1 MRIRSLREAVS
12 SRVQNDSACPSS
24 TGAPRATTPWAGSM
38 ATPGRIA
45 LVGSGEYLPVMH
57 DVEAWLLEGRPD
69 RYVQLRILEE
79 RKSAPFKDWAD
90 FIGRVGGVG
99 NKSAVNF
106 SKEGLTV
113 NGKKYSAAAAA
124 KAEAKS
130 KQKEKDKTASHQ
142 GSDRK
147 ARSSADKNAAAP
159 ATTPTAAPGVAP
171 AAAPAAPAPAAS
183 ASKN

>member
-1 MRIRSLREAVS
+1 MLKKLITLLASLCAAAAFAAVDVNTATEAELDGIKGIGPGLS
-12 SRVQNDSACPSS
+12 SR
-24 TGAPRATTPWAGSM
+24 
-38 ATPGRIA
+38 
-45 LVGSGEYLPVMH
+45 
-57 DVEAWLLEGRPD
+57 
-69 RYVQLRILEE
+69 ILDE
-79 RKSAPFKDWAD
+79 RRSAPFKDWSD

-130 KQKEKDKTASHQ
+130 HGAHSKKQAGAAQDAKPR
-142 GSDRK
+142 GS
-147 ARSSADKNAAAP
+147 AAQADP
-159 ATTPTAAPGVAP
+159 ATP
-171 AAAPAAPAPAAS
+171 AAAAPAPAPTAS

>member
-1 MRIRSLREAVS
+1 MDVNTATEAELDGIKGIGPGLS
-12 SRVQNDSACPSS
+12 
-24 TGAPRATTPWAGSM
+24 
-38 ATPGRIA
+38 GRI
-45 LVGSGEYLPVMH
+45 L
-57 DVEAWLLEGRPD
+57 
-69 RYVQLRILEE
+69 QE
-79 RKSAPFKDWAD
+79 RQSAPFKDWAD

-130 KQKEKDKTASHQ
+130 SKKHSSSQAA
-142 GSDRK
+142 DRK
-147 ARSSADKNAAAP
+147 ARGSADKEAAT
-159 ATTPTAAPGVAP
+159 ATTPATPATPPATAT
-171 AAAPAAPAPAAS
+171 AAPAAPAPATG

>member
-1 MRIRSLREAVS
+1 MLKKLLTLLVATLLATATWAAVDVNTATEAELDGIKGIGPGLS
-12 SRVQNDSACPSS
+12 
-24 TGAPRATTPWAGSM
+24 
-38 ATPGRIA
+38 GRI
-45 LVGSGEYLPVMH
+45 L
-57 DVEAWLLEGRPD
+57 
-69 RYVQLRILEE
+69 QE
-79 RKSAPFKDWAD
+79 RQSAPFKDWAD

-130 KQKEKDKTASHQ
+130 KQKEKEKTASQQ
-142 GSDRK
+142 GTERK
-147 ARSSADKNAAAP
+147 ARSSADKD
-159 ATTPTAAPGVAP
+159 T
-171 AAAPAAPAPAAS
+171 AAPAAVPATPAPAAS

>member
-1 MRIRSLREAVS
+1 MLKTLLTLIATLLL
-12 SRVQNDSACPSS
+12 
-24 TGAPRATTPWAGSM
+24 ATTAFAAVDANT
-38 ATPGRIA
+38 ATEAELDGIKGIGPG
-45 LVGSGEYLPVMH
+45 LSG
-57 DVEAWLLEGRPD
+57 
-69 RYVQLRILEE
+69 RILEE
-79 RKSAPFKDWAD
+79 RKNAPFKDWAD

-147 ARSSADKNAAAP
+147 TRSSADKNAAAP
-159 ATTPTAAPGVAP
+159 ATTPTAAP
-171 AAAPAAPAPAAS
+171 AAAPATPAPAAS

>member
-1 MRIRSLREAVS
+1 MLKKLLTLLASLCAAAAFAAVDVNTATEAELDGIKGIGPGLS
-12 SRVQNDSACPSS
+12 SR
-24 TGAPRATTPWAGSM
+24 
-38 ATPGRIA
+38 
-45 LVGSGEYLPVMH
+45 
-57 DVEAWLLEGRPD
+57 
-69 RYVQLRILEE
+69 ILDE
-79 RKSAPFKDWAD
+79 RRSAPFKDWSD

-130 KQKEKDKTASHQ
+130 HGAHSKKQAGAAQDAKPR
-142 GSDRK
+142 GSAAQAD
-147 ARSSADKNAAAP
+147 SA
-159 ATTPTAAPGVAP
+159 TP
-171 AAAPAAPAPAAS
+171 AAAAPAPAPTAS

>member
-1 MRIRSLREAVS
+1 MLKTLLTLIATLLL
-12 SRVQNDSACPSS
+12 
-24 TGAPRATTPWAGSM
+24 ATTTAFAAVDVNT
-38 ATPGRIA
+38 ATEAELDGIKGIGPG
-45 LVGSGEYLPVMH
+45 LSG
-57 DVEAWLLEGRPD
+57 
-69 RYVQLRILEE
+69 RILEE

-130 KQKEKDKTASHQ
+130 KQKEKEKTASQQ
-142 GSDRK
+142 GTERK
-147 ARSSADKNAAAP
+147 ARSSADKT
-159 ATTPTAAPGVAP
+159 ATPPT
-171 AAAPAAPAPAAS
+171 AAPAAPAPAATPAAS

>member
-1 MRIRSLREAVS
+1 MLKKLLTLIATLLLATAAFAAVDVNTATEAEL
-12 SRVQNDSACPSS
+12 D
-24 TGAPRATTPWAGSM
+24 GIKGIG
-38 ATPGRIA
+38 PG
-45 LVGSGEYLPVMH
+45 LSG
-57 DVEAWLLEGRPD
+57 
-69 RYVQLRILEE
+69 RILEE

-124 KAEAKS
+124 KAEAKNH
-130 KQKEKDKTASHQ
+130 KKHASAQ
-142 GSDRK
+142 AADRK
-147 ARSSADKNAAAP
+147 PRSNADKDTATPAAAP
-159 ATTPTAAPGVAP
+159 TAAP

>member
-1 MRIRSLREAVS
+1 MLKTLLTLIATLLL
-12 SRVQNDSACPSS
+12 
-24 TGAPRATTPWAGSM
+24 ATTTAFAAVDVNT
-38 ATPGRIA
+38 ATEAELDGIKGIGPG
-45 LVGSGEYLPVMH
+45 LSG
-57 DVEAWLLEGRPD
+57 
-69 RYVQLRILEE
+69 RILEE
-79 RKSAPFKDWAD
+79 RKSEPFKDWAD

-159 ATTPTAAPGVAP
+159 ATTPTAAPGAAP

>member
-1 MRIRSLREAVS
+1 MLKKLLVLLSLCCAALAYAAVDVNQASEAEL
-12 SRVQNDSACPSS
+12 D
-24 TGAPRATTPWAGSM
+24 GIKGIG
-38 ATPGRIA
+38 PG
-45 LVGSGEYLPVMH
+45 LSG
-57 DVEAWLLEGRPD
+57 
-69 RYVQLRILEE
+69 RILEE

-159 ATTPTAAPGVAP
+159 AAP
-171 AAAPAAPAPAAS
+171 APAPAPAAS

>member
-1 MRIRSLREAVS
+1 MLKTLLTLIATLLL
-12 SRVQNDSACPSS
+12 
-24 TGAPRATTPWAGSM
+24 ATTAAFAAVDVNT
-38 ATPGRIA
+38 ATEAELDGIKGIGPG
-45 LVGSGEYLPVMH
+45 LSG
-57 DVEAWLLEGRPD
+57 
-69 RYVQLRILEE
+69 RILEE

-130 KQKEKDKTASHQ
+130 SKKHSSSQAA
-142 GSDRK
+142 DRK
-147 ARSSADKNAAAP
+147 ARGSADKEAAT
-159 ATTPTAAPGVAP
+159 ATTPATPPATAT
-171 AAAPAAPAPAAS
+171 AAPAAPAPATG

>member
-1 MRIRSLREAVS
+1 MLKKLLTLIATLLLATAAFAAVDVNTATEAELDSVKGIGPSL
-12 SRVQNDSACPSS
+12 
-24 TGAPRATTPWAGSM
+24 
-38 ATPGRIA
+38 
-45 LVGSGEYLPVMH
+45 SG
-57 DVEAWLLEGRPD
+57 
-69 RYVQLRILEE
+69 RILEE

-130 KQKEKDKTASHQ
+130 KQKNTSAQ
-142 GSDRK
+142 AADRK
-147 ARSSADKNAAAP
+147 AHD
-159 ATTPTAAPGVAP
+159 ATTKTP
-171 AAAPAAPAPAAS
+171 AATQPTPAAPVPTAS
-183 ASKN
+183 ASKS

>member
-1 MRIRSLREAVS
+1 MLKKLLALIATLCAAAAFAAVDVNTATEAELDGIKGIGPGLS
-12 SRVQNDSACPSS
+12 
-24 TGAPRATTPWAGSM
+24 
-38 ATPGRIA
+38 GRI
-45 LVGSGEYLPVMH
+45 L
-57 DVEAWLLEGRPD
+57 D
-69 RYVQLRILEE
+69 E
-79 RKSAPFKDWAD
+79 RRSAPFKDWSD

-130 KQKEKDKTASHQ
+130 KSSAHPKKHDGAADE
-142 GSDRK
+142 RK
-147 ARSSADKNAAAP
+147 AKAPATPAAATATPVTAAP
-159 ATTPTAAPGVAP
+159 AP
-171 AAAPAAPAPAAS
+171 AAAPAAS

>member
-1 MRIRSLREAVS
+1 MLKTLLTLIATLLL
-12 SRVQNDSACPSS
+12 
-24 TGAPRATTPWAGSM
+24 ATTAAFAAVDVNT
-38 ATPGRIA
+38 ATEAELDGIKGIGPG
-45 LVGSGEYLPVMH
+45 LSG
-57 DVEAWLLEGRPD
+57 
-69 RYVQLRILEE
+69 RILEE

-130 KQKEKDKTASHQ
+130 KQKDKEKDKSASHQ

-159 ATTPTAAPGVAP
+159 ATTPTTPTAAPGAAP